1 MEVCCQLPV
10 LPLDRPVP
18 QHVLSR
24 RGAISFSSSSALFGC
39 PNPRQLSQV
48 GAGAGTEGRGLPAG
62 WAPLGP
68 GPLAAPPAVNA
79 TFCVCPPEPASRR
92 RLLCGP

>member
-1 MEVCCQLPV
+1 MEVCYQLPV

-48 GAGAGTEGRGLPAG
+48 SAAAAAATGGPRLGASLLLPPSHLASPPR
-62 WAPLGP
+62 PLLP
-68 GPLAAPPAVNA
+68 SPRCSPQIHYCPL
-79 TFCVCPPEPASRR
+79 FGDS
-92 RLLCGP
+92 

>member
-18 QHVLSR
+18 QHVL
-24 RGAISFSSSSALFGC
+24 SALFGC